1 MLIIPIADSYAQI
14 VSVTLAGQ
22 ACTLNLYQKAI
33 GFYCDLYVGGTLIIG
48 GVRCLNR
55 NRIVRNL
62 YFGFAGD
69 LVFTDTQGTRNPSSP
84 GLGTRFQLVY
94 LELSDLGGIG

>member
-1 MLIIPIADSYAQI
+1 MQLIPIADTYTQI

-22 ACTLNLYQKAI
+22 ACTLNLYQKAT
-33 GFYCDLYVGGTLIIG
+33 GFFCDLYVNGALVIG
-48 GVRCLNR
+48 GVRCLNL

-69 LVFTDTQGTRNPSSP
+69 LIFTDTQGTHHPSSP
-84 GLGTRFQLVY
+84 GLGSRFLLLY